1 MLDYERMTVEEF
13 FEWHQTVEGRYEL
26 VDGRIVP
33 HPDYVTPQGLAAP
46 SNDHAAIISN
56 LDAAF
61 RSQLKP
67 PCRVY
72 IGAGAKVNRVNA
84 NIPDL
89 SVSCDPQD
97 RSRMALESPRFI
109 CEVVS
114 PKTRRTDMIRKVEEY
129 LALASLE
136 AYVIVDGERRTVT
149 VHRPDAG
156 PQTWDDT
163 GVIRLSDD
171 VNLTTADLLA

>member
-1 MLDYERMTVEEF
+1 
-13 FEWHQTVEGRYEL
+13 
-26 VDGRIVP
+26 
-33 HPDYVTPQGLAAP
+33 
-46 SNDHAAIISN
+46 
-56 LDAAF
+56 
-61 RSQLKP
+61 
-67 PCRVY
+67 
-72 IGAGAKVNRVNA
+72 
-84 NIPDL
+84 
-89 SVSCDPQD
+89 
-97 RSRMALESPRFI
+97 MALESPRFI